1 MDTAD
6 HSCTRSDESEEDGT
20 SDCPPP
26 LVWAPESHEKC
37 DGEERM
43 SRREGII
50 DRMRNERC
58 DASDDRLWTRSPLW
72 NTEIHEKMEDK
83 GKDNHEENLERPDL
97 VSVVPELHASEPEK
111 EKEEGSPE
119 HHRFTE
125 ELDSTSEF
133 YSDERSCPCEGIDI
147 ELEEVV

>member
-1 MDTAD
+1 
-6 HSCTRSDESEEDGT
+6 
-20 SDCPPP
+20 
-26 LVWAPESHEKC
+26 
-37 DGEERM
+37 
-43 SRREGII
+43 
-50 DRMRNERC
+50 
-58 DASDDRLWTRSPLW
+58 
-72 NTEIHEKMEDK
+72 MEDK
-83 GKDNHEENLERPDL
+83 GKDNHEENLKRPDFISI
-97 VSVVPELHASEPEK
+97 VSELHSSEPEK